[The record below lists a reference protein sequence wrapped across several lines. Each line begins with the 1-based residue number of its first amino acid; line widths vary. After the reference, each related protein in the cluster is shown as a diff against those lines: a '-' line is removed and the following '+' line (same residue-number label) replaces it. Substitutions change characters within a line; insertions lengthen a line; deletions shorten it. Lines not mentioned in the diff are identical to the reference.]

1 MNNIKILMTVLC
13 AALILVGVTG
23 TGWAIPITG
32 PWNYGSPVDSILG
45 YDALGNA
52 NEASELAFANSV
64 LSLLGM
70 GTADLYGGTGQRLLT
85 PTSPKSG
92 AFSGPAN
99 WVYAV
104 VKVDGPQDFYYL
116 VWDNQAAGGD
126 DVLTTPEPGQLPY
139 NMGSPALGISH
150 ITWFSTTSVSVPE
163 PLTLLLLGF
172 GLVGLAGLR
181 RFRK

>member
-1 MNNIKILMTVLC
+1 MNKIKMLITILC
-13 AALILVGVTG
+13 AALTLAGVTG
-23 TGWAIPITG
+23 TGWALPVVG
-32 PWNYGSPVDSILG
+32 PWNYASPVDSILG
-45 YDALGNA
+45 YEALSNA

-64 LSLLGM
+64 LAALGM
-70 GTADLYGGTGQRLLT
+70 GTADLYGGTGQRILT

-92 AFSGPAN
+92 AFTGPAN

-104 VKVDGPQDFYYL
+104 VKVDGPNDYSYL
-116 VWDNQAAGGD
+116 FWDNQAAGGN

-139 NMGSPALGISH
+139 NMGNPALGISH
-150 ITWFSTTSVSVPE
+150 ITWFTTTTVSIPE

-172 GLVGLAGLR
+172 GLMGLAGVK